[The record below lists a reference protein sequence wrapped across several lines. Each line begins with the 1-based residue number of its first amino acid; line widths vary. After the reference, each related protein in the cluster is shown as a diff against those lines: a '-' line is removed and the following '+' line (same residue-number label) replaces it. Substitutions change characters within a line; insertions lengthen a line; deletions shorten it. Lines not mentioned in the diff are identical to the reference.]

1 MSFIDYF
8 IAPLS
13 SLIWGSITIFA
24 ILGKPLRVAIFAII
38 AAMLSFFGII
48 HAQTVG
54 IAQPELMQFVYAYL
68 MVAGLF
74 LYKYIVDRKDPVQQ
88 LNE

>member
-1 MSFIDYF
+1 MSFIDHF

-24 ILGKPLRVAIFAII
+24 ILGKPLRAAIFAII
-38 AAMLSFFGII
+38 AAILSFFGII
-48 HAQTVG
+48 HAPTVG
-54 IAQPELMQFVYAYL
+54 IAQPELMQFIYAYL